1 MEQFADIGRWG
12 NVQTKHEETVYKYWL
27 EMPQDKWEN
36 GARNHLKTTKN
47 VRAAMRWVDHVQAL
61 RQTYIPAQPYRPI
74 RVRRYG
80 NLDADYLLLEDML
93 EEPEKY
99 GNEIQELMDEIVG
112 KLMSSPKA
120 WRVNALI
127 RREQQKQA
135 IPKLIKFQALWRGHR
150 ARCSA
155 HWTSCANCLCH
166 KVSIYGSADRSVC
179 EDCFYQP

>member
-27 EMPQDKWEN
+27 EMPQEKWEN

-99 GNEIQELMDEIVG
+99 GNEIQELMDDIVG

-150 ARCSA
+150 VRCEA

-179 EDCFYQP
+179 EDCYYLP